1 MLSNTYC
8 NRECLMIPVTMR
20 ENQVFFLT
28 DKEICLTIAAA
39 DVTSINVKLSSI
51 YSYGAELITVAHVM
65 TS

>member
-1 MLSNTYC
+1 
-8 NRECLMIPVTMR
+8 MIPVTMR

-28 DKEICLTIAAA
+28 DKEICPTIASV

>member
-1 MLSNTYC
+1 
-8 NRECLMIPVTMR
+8 MIPVTMR